1 MRADFS
7 KTSVICAETDKWLIQ
22 PISQG
27 AIKEQEQEDAWV
39 LDTQSESVSNALHL
53 AMSDLGVVRIQD
65 SFEAVPF
72 RGTNSPAMLHQLT
85 QSQTG
90 TTVVSDK
97 QRITEV
103 DKAFAEAKN
112 EGTMEVMQ
120 RYLAS

>member
-27 AIKEQEQEDAWV
+27 AIKEQEDAWV
-39 LDTQSESVSNALHL
+39 LDTQSESVSNTLHL
-53 AMSDLGVVRIQD
+53 AMPDLGVVRTSD
-65 SFEAVPF
+65 SFEAVPVSE
-72 RGTNSPAMLHQLT
+72 TNSPAMLYQLT

-97 QRITEV
+97 Q
-103 DKAFAEAKN
+103 
-112 EGTMEVMQ
+112 
-120 RYLAS
+120 